1 MARFAL
7 IGVAGFVARRHLD
20 AIQKVGGRLV
30 AALDPHDSVGLLDR
44 YSLGT
49 QFFTDEGAFAEHLL
63 TLARAGQGADY
74 VVVCSP
80 NFLHAEHIALGLRL
94 GADVICEKPLVTTG
108 TDLERLAGLERE
120 TERRVHPVLQLRHH
134 PALLAL
140 ARELPA
146 NAGLFDV
153 QLDYVTPRGPWYDKS
168 WKGDPERSGGL
179 LPNIGVHFLDA
190 LLWLFGAPTG
200 NAGVVGTTRTVSG
213 QFSLERAR
221 ITFRLSIDAAEL
233 PTAGARSL
241 RRLTVSGRE
250 VHLDGDLDGLHDR
263 VYEAILG
270 GRGLELADAKPAL
283 ELCFALDKR
292 AQSHVE
298 IEPCA
303 KDTP

>member
-1 MARFAL
+1 MARFAV

-49 QFFTDEGAFAEHLL
+49 QFFTDEGAFAGHLL
-63 TLARAGQGADY
+63 ALARAGQSVDY

-80 NFLHAEHIALGLRL
+80 NFRHAEHVALGLRL
-94 GADVICEKPLVTTG
+94 GADVICEKPLVTTAA
-108 TDLERLAGLERE
+108 DLERLAGLERE
-120 TERRVHPVLQLRHH
+120 SGRRVHPVLQLRHH
-134 PALLAL
+134 PALQAL

-146 NAGLFDV
+146 AGGLFDV
-153 QLDYVTPRGPWYDKS
+153 HLDYVTPRGPWYDKS
-168 WKGDPERSGGL
+168 WKGDAERSGGL
-179 LPNIGVHFLDA
+179 LLNIGVHFLDA

-200 NAGVVGTTRTVSG
+200 DARVVGTRRTVHG

-221 ITFRLSIDAAEL
+221 ITFRLSIDATEL
-233 PTAGARSL
+233 PADGARSL
-241 RRLTVSGRE
+241 RRLAVSGRE

-270 GRGLELADAKPAL
+270 GSGLELAEAQPAL
-283 ELCFALDKR
+283 RLCFALDER
-292 AQSHVE
+292 TPSQP
-298 IEPCA
+298 EPDGA
-303 KDTP
+303 DTA